1 MYAILSFILVLVRML
16 SYVIFAQVILW
27 WLFQLNVVDPRNDF
41 FARLNRILSSILDP
55 FYRPIRRYV
64 PPIGNIDSAPLVLL
78 FTIFMIQALVRS
90 LMY

>member
-1 MYAILSFILVLVRML
+1 MFALLSFILILARML

-41 FARLNRILSSILDP
+41 FSRLNQILTSILDP

-64 PPIGNIDSAPLVLL
+64 PPLGNIDSAPLVLL
-78 FTIFMIQALVRS
+78 FAIFMIQAFVRS
-90 LMY
+90 LMF